1 MSLLNIRKKNPLVH
15 CITNTVAANFTANGL
30 LAIGAS
36 PIMADEALEAKE
48 MVGIADAL
56 LINIGTLH
64 STTAKTML
72 IAGKAAN
79 EKGIPVV
86 LDPVAVG
93 ASDYRQQT
101 VKAILEQVKIDCIR
115 CNIGELADIAGVPWE
130 SRGVDSGE
138 GEMDVVET
146 AKLVANTYNTLVF
159 VTGSADVL
167 TDGKETYQ
175 VQGGHER
182 ITQVTATGCLLSAI
196 CAAGLASSEKRLET
210 LQEISSGYKRAAE
223 MASEQQYIGS
233 FQISLLNALERL
245 SLGEKEWTLL

>member
-1 MSLLNIRKKNPLVH
+1 MSLLSIRKKNPLVH

-64 STTAKTML
+64 ATTAKTML

-93 ASDYRQQT
+93 ASNYRQQT
-101 VKAILEQVKIDCIR
+101 VKEILEQVKLACIR
-115 CNIGELADIAGVPWE
+115 CNVGELAVIAGVPWE

-138 GEMDVVET
+138 GEMEVIEI
-146 AKLVANTYNTLVF
+146 AKFVANTYNTLVF
-159 VTGSADVL
+159 VTGSTDVL
-167 TDGKETYQ
+167 TNGKETYQ

-196 CAAGLASSEKRLET
+196 CAAGLTSNENGLET
-210 LQEISSGYKRAAE
+210 LQEISSNYKRAAE

-245 SLGEKEWTLL
+245 SLGEKEWILL